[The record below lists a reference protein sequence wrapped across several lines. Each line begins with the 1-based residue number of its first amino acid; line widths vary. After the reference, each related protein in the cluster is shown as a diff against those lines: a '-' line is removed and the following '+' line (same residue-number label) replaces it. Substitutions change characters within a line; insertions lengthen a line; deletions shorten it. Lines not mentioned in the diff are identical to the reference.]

1 MSVCVFPILN
11 APPISLPIP
20 SLWVIPLHQ
29 PQASCIM
36 YQTWT
41 GDSFDMW
48 YFTCFNAILPYH
60 PTLTLSWSPK
70 DCSIHLCLFCCL
82 TYRVQPLF
90 LKIFFLSSLLTL
102 PFCVYVGMLYGTRK
116 SFRLFF
122 FFIPFTFCF
131 SECNLNC
138 PIFRLTDS
146 SFYVLRSAIEL
157 LLSSIR
163 GAVVLFSTILYVLFN
178 YCTSTALEF
187 LFDSFL

>member
-1 MSVCVFPILN
+1 MYVYSPSWT
-11 APPISLPIP
+11 PLPSP
-20 SLWVIPLHQ
+20 SLSHLSGSSHCTSPKHPV
-29 PQASCIM
+29 SCIKP
-36 YQTWT
+36 
-41 GDSFDMW
+41 GLAIHL
-48 YFTCFNAILPYH
+48 TCDILHVSMPFFHIILP
-60 PTLTLSWSPK
+60 SP
-70 DCSIHLCLFCCL
+70 SPG
-82 TYRVQPLF
+82 VQKTVQYTCVSFAVSHIGFSHYFLKYSFSPLF
-90 LKIFFLSSLLTL
+90 WHCHFA
-102 PFCVYVGMLYGTRK
+102 YMLVCFMVPRK